1 MNTYQSFYQ
10 NEVRALE
17 LTINDQD
24 GNDFIPSAAYAQVK
38 TDKGVQVVAEQSAQV
53 DSNQVRTIIGT
64 TVTATAG
71 EYKVIWRILYSQY
84 IYYHTTILEVQEL

>member
-10 NEVRALE
+10 NEIRALE

-24 GNDFIPSAAYAQVK
+24 GNDFIPSAAFAQVL
-38 TDKGVQVVAEQSAQV
+38 TDKGVEVVAEQSAQI

-64 TVTATAG
+64 AVTATAG
-71 EYKVIWRILYSQY
+71 EYKVIWRILYASY
-84 IYYHTTILEVQEL
+84 TYYHSTVLEVQEL